1 MRMLEGRRRTMRG
14 LAWLMSGLV
23 GCALGV
29 AEADTIE
36 AATAA
41 PALDRLIE
49 QFNAGAPEQDGV
61 QIEAWTETGPEGSE
75 IVVVLAPRGETKLVA
90 DPGITVTPTARPGL
104 AWGTALPYRKVE
116 PEVEYFTPP
125 ATLRLPFRADGE
137 TPLEIL
143 VEYAYCLVEFQCFF
157 GEQVL
162 RVIAR

>member
-1 MRMLEGRRRTMRG
+1 MRG
-14 LAWLMSGLV
+14 VAWLMGGLI
-23 GCALGV
+23 GCAPGG

-61 QIEAWTETGPEGSE
+61 EIDAWTETGPEGSE
-75 IVVVLAPRGETKLVA
+75 IVVVVAPRGATKLVA

-125 ATLRLPFRADGE
+125 ATLRLPFTSRDRE
-137 TPLEIL
+137 PVELL
-143 VEYAYCLVEFQCFF
+143 VEYAWCVVDFQCFF
-157 GEQVL
+157 GEETLKVAL
-162 RVIAR
+162 N